1 MDEIE
6 PTRIK
11 KINFGLLGPED
22 MLRLAVMECRDP
34 FLRHTTDHVQH
45 PALGVDSS
53 GESCVTCTK
62 HVNECFGHYGFIR
75 LEVPVFHVGF
85 LIYIIRILRCIC
97 KTCGRLLLPENRVEQ
112 YVKRYQNPKGLA
124 FAQRKALFI
133 KVFTEASRV
142 YICPHCQAI
151 NGKVCKLRTTSLRI
165 VHQPSAK
172 HLKQLPRGANRH
184 VSQNYGEAS
193 HYHASLAG
201 NSNAMVQDLTPDVVR
216 ALFCRIPIKDVIAL
230 DMHPN
235 ARPEHM
241 ILTHLHV
248 PPKVVRPTPPPF
260 VAGSVRHDDLTLALN
275 DVLSWCDEIRR
286 HRLRGGTTQKFYELW
301 DILQVSVARL
311 IDDKLPN
318 FPRVVRDKFS
328 GQLKSYVTRLKGKG
342 GRFRNTLCGKRVN
355 FSGRSVIS
363 PDPNLEINEVAL
375 PVQIAQKLSFPQRV
389 TAQNIHHCRELVRR
403 GPEVYPG
410 ANFVIFNATGEKK
423 HLRHARADRSST
435 AMRIQV
441 GDVVERHIVNGD
453 AIVFNR
459 QPSLHRLSMM
469 CHIARVLPYRTFRF
483 NECVCQPYNADF
495 DGDEMNIHVP
505 QTVEARAE
513 AIALMSSTQNLFSA
527 RNGCPIIAPLQDFLT
542 GGFLMTKRDTF
553 LTRAEIAQIAA
564 YFMTECIHFLPI
576 PAVLQPQELWT
587 GKQVIPLLLGS
598 RGSLGYQT
606 GMRRQYGLNFTS
618 TGKFGSSYKDRMFPP
633 KDDHVR
639 FYNNELLS
647 GRLEKNIM
655 GSGDRAKNG
664 YFFHVKKH
672 FGIEFAAACMSRFSR
687 LTSRYLM
694 QRGFSIGID
703 DVSPNKELSA
713 NAKAIVQKGFA
724 QAEELIRTYNAGEL
738 PRHTGCTLE
747 ETLEKELKRVLSDV
761 RDHCGK
767 QCIDSL
773 PSSNAPLIM
782 AQCGSKGS
790 VVNISQMIV
799 CVGQQ
804 IVNERRID
812 DHFLHRSTP
821 HFAQYSRE
829 ALARGFVQNS
839 FYSGLKPV
847 EFVFHTMAG
856 REGLVQSSIK
866 TAQTGYLGRRIMKV
880 LEDLTVHYD
889 YTVRNADGCVVQLR
903 YGEDSLDPLKIDPEH
918 TPLDFQ
924 REWDMNISSMVDKN
938 QPLDQTAQLVSILQG
953 KIASKKYQM
962 LSRNYVRELVAFC
975 HERFCEPSI
984 QNVSTDAFL
993 RFLESATTRYMSM
1006 MCDPG
1011 TPCGV
1016 ITAQSLSE
1024 PTTQMTL
1031 RTFHFAGVSGMS
1043 VTQGVPRIEEIMDAR
1058 RSISTPFVT
1067 IYLKDTHCAD
1077 AANAMKARIERV
1089 RLHEITDSITQTVTV
1104 KAISIQIRV
1113 RRDIIRNRIGELTLA
1128 DIALAIVK
1136 SQRAPRLGVTSSKIT
1151 LREEESVIDIA
1162 YTDFDVATNID
1173 QSIENIVAYLKDIV
1187 VAGIPSC
1194 ARALIRNTTEGSET
1208 PEYEIIV
1215 ESDDLKSLI
1224 ALNGVDA
1231 MRSRCNHVAS
1241 VESTLGIE
1249 AARSVI
1255 ISEIL
1260 AVMKVY
1266 ALTVDIRHVMLLADA
1281 MTSRGKVLG
1290 TTNSGL
1296 SKDRDSVL
1304 KLASFERT
1312 QEHIFNAASH
1322 SRCDKYLGV
1331 SENIMLGMTAKIGTN
1346 LFGLLDERRYQS
1358 GSHVSTP
1365 GNDTLG
1371 AFWEK
1376 VKTRVR
1382 L

>member
-22 MLRLAVMECRDP
+22 MLRLATIECRDP
-34 FLRHTTDHVQH
+34 FLRYTTDHVLH
-45 PALGVDSS
+45 PALGVDN
-53 GESCVTCTK
+53 GTDQCATCEN
-62 HVNECFGHYGFIR
+62 HIHDCFGHYGFIR
-75 LEVPVFHVGF
+75 LELPVFHVGF
-85 LIYIIRILRCIC
+85 LAYIIRILRCIC
-97 KTCGRLLLPENRVEQ
+97 KTCGRLLLPENRINQ
-112 YVKRYQNPKGLA
+112 YVARYQNPKGLA
-124 FAQRKALFI
+124 FSQRKALFI

-142 YICPHCQAI
+142 YLCPHCQAI
-151 NGKVCKLRTTSLRI
+151 NGKVSKLRATTLRI

-172 HLKQLPRGANRH
+172 HLKQLPRGKNGN
-184 VSQNYGEAS
+184 VIPNYGEAS
-193 HYHASLAG
+193 LFHPSLVTSSSAI
-201 NSNAMVQDLTPDVVR
+201 VQDLTPDIVR
-216 ALFCRIPIKDVIAL
+216 ALFCKIPTNDVIAL
-230 DMHPN
+230 DMEPS

-241 ILTHLHV
+241 ILTHVHV
-248 PPKVVRPTPPPF
+248 PPKVVRPTPPAF
-260 VAGSVRHDDLTLALN
+260 ASGSTRHDDITLALN
-275 DVLSWCDEIRR
+275 DILSWCDEIRR
-286 HRLRGGTTQKFYELW
+286 HRLRGGTTQKYFELW
-301 DILQVSVARL
+301 DTLQVSVSRL

-328 GQLKSYVTRLKGKG
+328 GQLKSYVARLKGKG

-363 PDPNLEINEVAL
+363 PDPNLEINELAV
-375 PVQIAQKLSFPQRV
+375 PMQIAQKLSFPQRV
-389 TAQNIHHCRELVRR
+389 TAQNIHTCRELVRR

-410 ANFVIFNATGEKK
+410 ANFVVFAATGEKK
-423 HLRHARADRSST
+423 HLRHARTDRSFT
-435 AMRIQV
+435 ATRLQI
-441 GDVVERHIVNGD
+441 GDIVERHIVNGD
-453 AIVFNR
+453 AIIFNR

-513 AIALMSSTQNLFSA
+513 AIALMSATQNLFSA

-542 GGFLMTKRDTF
+542 GGFLLTRRDTF
-553 LTRAEIAQIAA
+553 LSRAEIAQILA
-564 YFMTECIHFLPI
+564 YFVKGSSHSLPV
-576 PAVLQPQELWT
+576 PAILRPKELWS

-598 RGSLGYQT
+598 VGST
-606 GMRRQYGLNFTS
+606 TSRIDKRTTCGLNFTS
-618 TGKFGSSYKDRMFPP
+618 SAKFGLSHQEQMLTAN
-633 KDDHVR
+633 DDIVR
-639 FYNNELLS
+639 FRNNELLS
-647 GRLEKNIM
+647 GQLEKGIM

-672 FGIEFAAACMSRFSR
+672 YGIEYAAACMSRFSR
-687 LTSRYLM
+687 LTSRFLM

-703 DVSPNKELSA
+703 DVTPNEKLADSA
-713 NAKAIVQKGFA
+713 QSIVQEGFA
-724 QAEELIRTYNAGEL
+724 QAQELIRVYNNGEL
-738 PRHTGCTLE
+738 PRHTGCTIE
-747 ETLEKELKRVLSDV
+747 ETLEKEIKRVLSDV
-761 RDHCGK
+761 RDRCGR

-773 PSSNAPLIM
+773 PSTNAPLIM

-821 HFAQYSRE
+821 HFPQFSRD
-829 ALARGFVQNS
+829 ALARGFVKNS
-839 FYSGLKPV
+839 FYSGLTPV

-889 YTVRNADGCVVQLR
+889 HTVRNADGCVVQLR

-918 TPLDFQ
+918 HPLDLQ
-924 REWDMNISSMVDKN
+924 REWDTHVVSRLSDKAS
-938 QPLDQTAQLVSILQG
+938 DETAQLASMLQAN
-953 KIASKKYQM
+953 IESRRFQVMSKNFIH
-962 LSRNYVRELVAFC
+962 SLVAFC
-975 HERFCEPSI
+975 HDRFCCKSI
-984 QNVSTDAFL
+984 LHVSPEAFEIFL
-993 RFLESATTRYMSM
+993 KNILVRFMSM
-1006 MCDPG
+1006 MCEPG

-1016 ITAQSLSE
+1016 VSAQSLSE

-1031 RTFHFAGVSGMS
+1031 RTFHFAGVAGMS

-1067 IYLKDTHCAD
+1067 LILRD
-1077 AANAMKARIERV
+1077 A
-1089 RLHEITDSITQTVTV
+1089 S
-1104 KAISIQIRV
+1104 S
-1113 RRDIIRNRIGELTLA
+1113 A
-1128 DIALAIVK
+1128 DIASSIKESIERTRLQDITQSICQIVSLAGIKIRLNFCAESLKQRINELSLEMIAHAILK
-1136 SQRAPRLGVTSSKIT
+1136 SPKASRFGITQSKIS
-1151 LREEESVIDIA
+1151 LVPEETSIDIA
-1162 YTDFDVATNID
+1162 FMDCDASTNID
-1173 QSIENIVAYLKDIV
+1173 EGVENMAAYLKDVV

-1194 ARALIRNTTEGSET
+1194 VRALIRNTADSSSV
-1208 PEYEIIV
+1208 PVYEIIV
-1215 ESDDLKSLI
+1215 ETDDLNSLI
-1224 ALNGVDA
+1224 ALDGVDA
-1231 MRSRCNHVAS
+1231 KRSKCNHVAS
-1241 VESTLGIE
+1241 IESTLGIE

-1312 QEHIFNAASH
+1312 QEHIFNAAAH

-1346 LFGLLDERRYQS
+1346 LFGLLDERRYHSRAQATS
-1358 GSHVSTP
+1358 QKDS
-1365 GNDTLG
+1365 LG
-1371 AFWEK
+1371 AFWES
-1376 VKTRVR
+1376 VKQKFQ